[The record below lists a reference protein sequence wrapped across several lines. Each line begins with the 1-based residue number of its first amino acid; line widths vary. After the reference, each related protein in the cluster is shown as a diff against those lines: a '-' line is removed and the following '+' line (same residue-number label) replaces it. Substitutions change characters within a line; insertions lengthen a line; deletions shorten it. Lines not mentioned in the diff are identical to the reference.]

1 MLIYCCHMET
11 SLAEWLRSKMDEAGI
26 NQAELARRSKI
37 SPGHI
42 TKIFNGQRGVG
53 EQSLKAIAE
62 ALNIPLEEAYR
73 IAGLL
78 PPASEA
84 VCFML

>member
-1 MLIYCCHMET
+1 MET

-42 TKIFNGQRGVG
+42 TKIFNGQQVG
-53 EQSLKAIAE
+53 IVNIAK
-62 ALNIPLEEAYR
+62 LLYSY
-73 IAGLL
+73 AGLYQNGIINT
-78 PPASEA
+78 
-84 VCFML
+84 